1 MYAAATASFF
11 INVKETVMEAYLVIQ
26 GARRQSAAIKRKTR
40 S

>member
-26 GARRQSAAIKRKTR
+26 GARASEC
-40 S
+40 SN